1 MNRIPKLYLD
11 FDWDGCIVNTIKAI
25 TDLYNEDF
33 QYYKKFNYIN
43 WIDVNT
49 WDFAEC
55 SCASP
60 EYINTYFNQQRFF
73 DRLEYMDWAKEILDE
88 LKDNYDIT
96 IVSSGY
102 SPNLRAKEIWIR
114 KNLPYCD
121 FIGVNLK
128 EYKDK
133 SHVDM
138 SSDVIFIDDSAN
150 NLITSNA
157 KLKICFGDKYPWNK
171 DWTGIRCA
179 NWNDIYV
186 LLKDITFYRKE
197 VK

>member
-1 MNRIPKLYLD
+1 MWGDNIKKLYID
-11 FDWDGCIVNTIKAI
+11 FDGTIVNTIKAI
-25 TDLYNEDF
+25 VDLYNEDF
-33 QYYKKFNYIN
+33 QYYKKFKHIN
-43 WIDVNT
+43 WWEINT

-55 SCASP
+55 NCTTP

-73 DRLEYMDWAKEILDE
+73 NKIEYMDWAKKILDE
-88 LKDNYDIT
+88 LNDDYNIT

-102 SPNLRAKEIWIR
+102 SPNLIAKALWINS
-114 KNLPYCD
+114 NLPYCK

-133 SHVDM
+133 SHIDM
-138 SSDVIFIDDSAN
+138 SDGIFIDDSSH

-157 KLKICFGDKYPWNK
+157 KINICFGDKYEWNK

-179 NWNDIYV
+179 NWHDIKSFLEGV
-186 LLKDITFYRKE
+186 SVDN
-197 VK
+197 